1 MLTDRGITG
10 ESSGT
15 WAVRKGRRH
24 ILVVLR
30 GRITEEDGRASARAF
45 VSALGSSSGIDVVF
59 DVREVLTY
67 AGEARRA
74 WQDLLIPRR
83 AQIGVLTVVSRSRL
97 TRMGASVFALMLGLD
112 CRLHQEMPAEYVV

>member
-1 MLTDRGITG
+1 MLTDRGMAGATR
-10 ESSGT
+10 SA
-15 WAVRKGRRH
+15 WAVREGRGH

-30 GRITEEDGRASARAF
+30 GRITEEDGRASAQAF
-45 VSALGSSSGIDVVF
+45 LSALGSSSGVDVVF

-97 TRMGASVFALMLGLD
+97 TRMGASVFAMMLGLD
-112 CRLHQEMPAEYVV
+112 CRLHQDMPREYAA